1 MFSAHAENS
10 LKETETSFD
19 LSCVYQNERISGT
32 VVDQEG
38 NPVIGANV
46 IIKGTQ
52 NGTIT
57 DLNGQFIL
65 EDCPANAVLQV
76 SYIGYQTQEI
86 VPEGTSVKVTLR
98 EDSQNL
104 EEVVVVGYGSSVKK
118 RFDNSRYQCK
128 K

>member
-38 NPVIGANV
+38 NHVIGANV

-65 EDCPANAVLQV
+65 DFQRVDLTNCIIN
-76 SYIGYQTQEI
+76 
-86 VPEGTSVKVTLR
+86 
-98 EDSQNL
+98 
-104 EEVVVVGYGSSVKK
+104 
-118 RFDNSRYQCK
+118 F
-128 K
+128 

>member
-1 MFSAHAENS
+1 MKKNLVNLTMGGGILCFLTPMFSAHAENS

-76 SYIGYQTQEI
+76 SYIG
-86 VPEGTSVKVTLR
+86 
-98 EDSQNL
+98 
-104 EEVVVVGYGSSVKK
+104 
-118 RFDNSRYQCK
+118 
-128 K
+128 